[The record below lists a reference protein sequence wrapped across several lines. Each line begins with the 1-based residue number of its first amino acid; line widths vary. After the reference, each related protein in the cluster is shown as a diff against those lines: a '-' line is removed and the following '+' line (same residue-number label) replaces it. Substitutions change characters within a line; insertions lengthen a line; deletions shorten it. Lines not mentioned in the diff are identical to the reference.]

1 MMNAISMDISR
12 LIGRS
17 HYSTP
22 TGIDRFELQ
31 YAHWAKARSSFFVE
45 MGRNKPIAINQGRA
59 TGLITDLRARWS
71 GTALSPKQS
80 TELEKIYAAIDG
92 RISWCD
98 IKGASNIAQPTKV
111 KQWSL
116 AAGKALRTFLP
127 AGPMERNAPFVHVSH
142 TNLDRPAA
150 FSWLDAKRQSGVF
163 YVHDLIPV
171 THPEFVRAREPQ
183 RHLRR
188 MDTVLRHAG
197 LVLCNSQTTARSL
210 RSFAEE
216 RGRTAPPIA
225 ILPPGIENS
234 FRHASRTAT
243 PRTRNP
249 YFVIVGTIEPRK
261 NHILLLQL
269 WRWLV
274 ERDGADAPRLV
285 IAGKRGWEN
294 AQVFATLDR
303 CPQLRNMV
311 IEVSDLGDAALA
323 DLMAGAAALLA
334 PSFVEGYGMPVA
346 EAMAT
351 GTPVIASDIPS
362 HREITGDQAILLDPS
377 DGLGWRAAVD
387 AHTSEYRNKSRH
399 TSQDWNGHFK
409 VLDELLAG
417 AVQTSR

>member
-1 MMNAISMDISR
+1 MNAIAMDISR

-31 YAHWAKARSSFFVE
+31 YALWARARSSFFVE
-45 MGRNKPIAINQGRA
+45 MGRNKPIAIDEGRA
-59 TGLITDLRARWS
+59 TGLITDLSKRWS

-80 TELEKIYAAIDG
+80 MELEQIYAAIDG
-92 RISWCD
+92 KISWCD
-98 IKGASNIAQPTKV
+98 LKRASAPAQPTKI

-116 AAGKALRTFLP
+116 AAGKSLRAWLP
-127 AGPMERNAPFVHVSH
+127 AGPVERNAPFVHVSH

-150 FSWLDAKRQSGVF
+150 FSWLDSRRRSGVF

-171 THPEFVRAREPQ
+171 THPEFVRKREPQ
-183 RHLRR
+183 RHLQR
-188 MDTVLRHAG
+188 METVLRHAG

-210 RSFAEE
+210 RSFAED
-216 RGRTAPPIA
+216 RGREAPPIA
-225 ILPPGIENS
+225 ILPPGIESS
-234 FRHASRTAT
+234 FRQTNRSGVTRTK
-243 PRTRNP
+243 NP

-274 ERDGADAPRLV
+274 ERDGDSAPRLV

-303 CPQLRNMV
+303 CPQLRDMV

-323 DLMAGAAALLA
+323 DLLSGAAALLA

-362 HREITGDQAILLDPS
+362 HKEIIGDQATLLDPC
-377 DGLGWRAAVD
+377 DGLGWRAAID
-387 AHTSEYRNKSRH
+387 AHTSEYRSKSQH
-399 TSQDWNGHFK
+399 ASQDWNGHFQ
-409 VLDELLAG
+409 VLDELLEN
-417 AVQTSR
+417 AVQTVR

>member
-1 MMNAISMDISR
+1 MNAIAMDISR
-12 LIGRS
+12 LIGRA

-31 YAHWAKARSSFFVE
+31 YAHWARARSSLFVE
-45 MGRNKPIAINQGRA
+45 MGRNKPIAINEGRA
-59 TGLITDLRARWS
+59 AGLITDLSARWS
-71 GTALSPKQS
+71 GTALSPRQS
-80 TELEKIYAAIDG
+80 AELEQIYAAIDG

-98 IKGASNIAQPTKV
+98 IRPVPAGSKPAKV
-111 KQWSL
+111 KQWGL
-116 AAGKALRTFLP
+116 VAGRALRTLFP
-127 AGPMERNAPFVHVSH
+127 AGPMARNTPFVHVSH

-150 FSWLDAKRQSGVF
+150 FSWLDGKRRSGVF

-171 THPEFVRAREPQ
+171 THPEFVRKKEPQ
-183 RHLRR
+183 RHLQR
-188 MDTVLRHAG
+188 METVLRHAG
-197 LVLCNSQTTARSL
+197 LILCNSQTTARSL
-210 RSFAEE
+210 RSFADE
-216 RGRTAPPIA
+216 RGRVAPPMA

-234 FRHASRTAT
+234 FRQVRRTGR
-243 PRTRNP
+243 PRTQNP

-274 ERDGADAPRLV
+274 ERDGDSAPRLV

-311 IEVSDLGDAALA
+311 LEVPDLGDAALA
-323 DLMAGAAALLA
+323 DLMSGAAALLA

-362 HREITGDQAILLDPS
+362 HKEIVGDQATLLDPC
-377 DGLGWRAAVD
+377 DGLGWRAAIE
-387 AHTSEYRNKSRH
+387 AHAGEYRSKSRH
-399 TSQDWNGHFK
+399 TPQDWSGHFE
-409 VLDELLAG
+409 VLDELLAN
-417 AVQTSR
+417 AVQVVR